1 MDLTPTDSQRMLRES
16 VARYVAEN
24 YDSEGRRKAA
34 QEPQGMAATPEI
46 ELGRGNASWYGP
58 RFHGRLTSN
67 GERFDMN
74 GMTAAHP
81 TLPLGTWVRVR
92 NLANGREVLVRI
104 NDRAKRMRDRVID
117 LSKAA
122 AAKLGFV
129 RAGKAPV
136 VLIQR

>member
-1 MDLTPTDSQRMLRES
+1 VLLSL
-16 VARYVAEN
+16 
-24 YDSEGRRKAA
+24 GAA
-34 QEPQGMAATPEI
+34 CACAQGVDAPGADAVEATPAPQAEI
-46 ELGRGNASWYGP
+46 GRGIASWYGP
-58 RFHGRLTSN
+58 RFHGRRTSN

-74 GMTAAHP
+74 ALTAAHP

-122 AAKLGFV
+122 ATALGFV
-129 RAGKAPV
+129 HAGKTRV
-136 VLIQR
+136 VLIGIQPIAAQASATSR